1 MRSLIK
7 AAFGLSAAALVTGGS
22 LQPAV
27 ASQSQ
32 EIPEGVPLYRPMSGP
47 ARQYFEQA
55 FASKYSKPDERW
67 TQMVKS
73 GPGMGLTVNDL
84 DQEDLTTNV
93 VFGETALSFGIGGL
107 AQITGG
113 SSTAA
118 IVMEYARYRLFRGF
132 RSREDQVKLDSQSN
146 LGVRDF
152 DFRIGYAVRVVIT
165 MDEKTLGG
173 SGFLLNYINLGGS
186 KHNKYKLAAYYQVVG
201 VSSPEITKA
210 LPVLK
215 IIQNQAD
222 VESTLADFKGLIQ
235 AVASSFEPGVIGL
248 APKPGT
254 ICHPTLL
261 GAIEFVPKPSVGKA
275 LYDVIPPL
283 KGKP

>member
-1 MRSLIK
+1 MKGFPLVAL
-7 AAFGLSAAALVTGGS
+7 AAVGFGLTSASLAQVIEGGPR
-22 LQPAV
+22 QD
-27 ASQSQ
+27 
-32 EIPEGVPLYRPMSGP
+32 IPEGVPLYRPLSGP
-47 ARQYFEQA
+47 SRQYFELA
-55 FASKYSKPDERW
+55 FANKYSQADPRW
-67 TQMVKS
+67 SQTVKS
-73 GPGMGLTVNDL
+73 GPGLGFSVNDL

-113 SSTAA
+113 SNTAA
-118 IVMEYARYRLFRGF
+118 IVMEYARYRLVRGF
-132 RSREDQVKLDSQSN
+132 RVQEDAIRLQSQSD
-146 LGVRDF
+146 LGVQAC

-165 MDEKTLGG
+165 MDEKTFGG

-186 KHNKYKLAAYYQVVG
+186 KHNKYKLAAFYQVVG
-201 VSSPEITKA
+201 ISSPGITST

-222 VESTLADFKGLIQ
+222 VEDTLKEFKALIQ
-235 AVASSFEPGVIGL
+235 AVANSFEPGIIGL
-248 APKPGT
+248 GPKPGT

-261 GAIEFVPKPSVGKA
+261 GAVEFVPKPSVGKA
-275 LYDVIPPL
+275 LYDVMPPA

>member
-1 MRSLIK
+1 MQGFTSLTL
-7 AAFGLSAAALVTGGS
+7 AVSLSLCAGVGQT
-22 LQPAV
+22 PTD
-27 ASQSQ
+27 
-32 EIPEGVPLYRPMSGP
+32 IPEGVPLYRPMSGP
-47 ARQYFEQA
+47 ARQHFEQA
-55 FASKYSKPDERW
+55 FASKYSKPDPRW
-67 TQMVKS
+67 TQSVKS
-73 GPGMGLTVNDL
+73 GPGLGLTVNDL

-113 SSTAA
+113 SNTAA

-132 RSREDQVKLDSQSN
+132 RSGEDQVRLDSQNS

-152 DFRIGYAVRVVIT
+152 DFRVGYAVRVVMT

-173 SGFLLNYINLGGS
+173 KGFLLNYINLGGS
-186 KHNKYKLAAYYQVVG
+186 KHNKYKLAAFYQVVG
-201 VSSPEITKA
+201 ISSPEITKA

-215 IIQNQAD
+215 IIQNQKD
-222 VESTLADFKGLIQ
+222 VEATLADFKTLIQ
-235 AVASSFEPGVIGL
+235 AVASSFEPIDYGL
-248 APKPGT
+248 AERPGT

-275 LYDVIPPL
+275 LYDVAPL
-283 KGKP
+283 VKGSP